1 MKNKFLA
8 TVFLTSFGI
17 CSLNAESIGM
27 FEAYSMALNN
37 SHEAKSLDYQLQA
50 DEELV
55 SQAYSQILPQVTT
68 HYIVQ
73 YKPPVVYLKQLTT
86 ISICNTYKKLHT
98 SCITSSTSKI

>member
-68 HYIVQ
+68 LDFSTSIRVNKSALKITCERFIVLS
-73 YKPPVVYLKQLTT
+73 V
-86 ISICNTYKKLHT
+86 T
-98 SCITSSTSKI
+98 SCST

>member
-68 HYIVQ
+68 QMAKINVKEKVNSKYSSVGQIEQDVTD
-73 YKPPVVYLKQLTT
+73 KT
-86 ISICNTYKKLHT
+86 INL
-98 SCITSSTSKI
+98 